1 MRDQNT
7 RIKRAS
13 RIPRPALI
21 VGVALA
27 AALTLGGCAAGESGS
42 DATAGASHGAGH
54 ETGASSGDSDGTSQA
69 SEANDA
75 DVMFAQMML
84 PHHEQA
90 IEMSD
95 ILLAQE
101 GLDPEIAAL
110 AEQIKAAQG
119 PEIETLEG
127 WLEDWGADGDS
138 EGGGSMGHEG
148 MDGMLST
155 EDLEAMEQADTEEA
169 TRLYLEGM
177 IEHHR
182 GAVEMAEAEVAEG
195 QDPRAIEMAQAIIA
209 SQNAEME
216 TMQHLLGEDP
226 TAAGPAG
233 APESGPPVAG
243 DQRMLAD
250 HGLEG
255 LGAREIIERLDAQA
269 VAERPA
275 DLVASVQ
282 PEQLVVADD
291 AGRQTA
297 LPMPEDEVYLSAA
310 PYESQTHECHF
321 HSLTTCLGELQN
333 QEVQVTLADRATGEV
348 LVDQELRTFDN
359 GFVGMWVP
367 KGIEAE
373 LTIEHAGKVA
383 TAVVSTRNADDPT
396 CLTGL
401 RLKEA

>member
-1 MRDQNT
+1 MKDQNT
-7 RIKRAS
+7 LIKRAS
-13 RIPRPALI
+13 RIPRPALV
-21 VGVALA
+21 VGAALA
-27 AALTLGGCAAGESGS
+27 AALTLGGCAAGEAGS
-42 DATAGASHGAGH
+42 EATTGTGHGAGH
-54 ETGASSGDSDGTSQA
+54 DAGASKGDSNGTPQA
-69 SEANDA
+69 SEAHDA

-95 ILLAQE
+95 ILLAKD
-101 GLDPEIAAL
+101 GLDPEVSEL

-127 WLEDWGADGDS
+127 WLEDWGADGGS
-138 EGGGSMGHEG
+138 EGNGSMGHEG

-155 EDLEAMEQADTEEA
+155 EDLEAMEQADTEDA

-182 GAVEMAEAEVAEG
+182 GAVEMAETEVAEG
-195 QDPRAIEMAQAIIA
+195 QDPHAIELAQAIIT
-209 SQNAEME
+209 SQNAEIE
-216 TMQHLLGEDP
+216 TMQGLLGQDP

-233 APESGPPVAG
+233 APGSDSPVAG

-255 LGAREIIERLDAQA
+255 LGARAIIERLDAQT

-291 AGRQTA
+291 EGRQTV
-297 LPMPEDEVYLSAA
+297 LPMPEDEVYISAA

-333 QEVQVTLADRATGEV
+333 QKVQVTLADRATGAV
-348 LVDQELRTFDN
+348 LVEEELRTFDN